1 MSIYCVYLTVY
12 HGNKLPPFYIGYS
25 TVKKVLN
32 GYHGT
37 ISSKQY
43 KSIYKQELEENP
55 HLFKTFIISRCET
68 RNQALLKES
77 YFQKQFNVHTNSMY
91 INMAISG
98 EKSSITQTEAYK
110 IDASKRLKDRWQD
123 PIEREKLL
131 SGSNISK
138 KSESYRRKITQR
150 NKERWSNPDVRK
162 QLIQSLRETK
172 GTEEWR
178 KGQSERSKKLT
189 NDPVYRELL
198 KQRAKKSW
206 EKEGEKERRSLILKE
221 SYTNNPHFA
230 EKKKL
235 KKWWTNGT
243 TSVHSE
249 ICPPGYYRGRV
260 TPWQSKS

>member
-68 RNQALLKES
+68 RNQALQKES

-91 INMAISG
+91 INRAITN
-98 EKSSITQTEAYK
+98 EKFYCTDHSYKKTESYSQKVSENNKRRWSDPVERKILTLSI
-110 IDASKRLKDRWQD
+110 
-123 PIEREKLL
+123 
-131 SGSNISK
+131 K
-138 KSESYRRKITQR
+138 KAKSTESYRK
-150 NKERWSNPDVRK
+150 K
-162 QLIQSLRETK
+162 QSVISRRLA
-172 GTEEWR
+172 
-178 KGQSERSKKLT
+178 
-189 NDPVYRELL
+189 NDPNYIDKL
-198 KQRAKKSW
+198 KTGVKESW
-206 EKEGEKERRSLILKE
+206 QKAGEKERRSAIMKE
-221 SYTNNPHFA
+221 SYANNPHFA

-249 ICPPGYYRGRV
+249 ICPPGYYRGR
-260 TPWQSKS
+260 TINW